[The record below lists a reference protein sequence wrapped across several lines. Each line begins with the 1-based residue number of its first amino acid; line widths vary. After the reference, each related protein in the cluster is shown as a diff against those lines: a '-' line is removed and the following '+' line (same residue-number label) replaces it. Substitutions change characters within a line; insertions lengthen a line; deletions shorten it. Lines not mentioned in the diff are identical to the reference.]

1 MYDVAITIGNTGWIG
16 QFGKP
21 SYRLL
26 KITQNKRALIKRWFI
41 HCRCD
46 ACSINST
53 NTAAEKNP
61 HFYRPESRLKYCG
74 NLA

>member
-1 MYDVAITIGNTGWIG
+1 MNDVAIPIGNTGWIG

-26 KITQNKRALIKRWFI
+26 KVPQNKRELIKIWFI

-46 ACSINST
+46 PCSINST
-53 NTAAEKNP
+53 NTATETTP
-61 HFYRPESRLKYCG
+61 YFYRPESRLKYCG
-74 NLA
+74 N

>member
-1 MYDVAITIGNTGWIG
+1 MYDVAIPIGDTGWIG

-26 KITQNKRALIKRWFI
+26 KVTQNKRELIKIWFI

-46 ACSINST
+46 PCSIFI
-53 NTAAEKNP
+53 NTAAEKTP